1 MFANRKYVYWIG
13 IILGLLLSGCAQN
26 NYAPLPTVASVDLS
40 RYTGDWYEVALI
52 PNRFQKMCIADTQ
65 ANYRVDG
72 DVIRVRNRCKTVEGK
87 MEEANG
93 IAKIAPQ
100 SGNAKLRVS
109 FFRPF
114 YGDYWILALD
124 PEYQWVLVGEPS
136 RKYGWIL
143 ARSPKLDGATVQSIL
158 DKAEVLGYKRED
170 FHLSVPSQP

>member
-1 MFANRKYVYWIG
+1 MITNRNFVYWIG
-13 IILGLLLSGCAQN
+13 VVLALLLSGCAQN

-65 ANYRVDG
+65 ANYRVEG
-72 DVIRVRNRCKTVEGK
+72 EVIRVRNRCKNAEGK

-93 IAKIAPQ
+93 IAKIVPQ

-143 ARSPKLDGATVQSIL
+143 ARTPKLDGATVQSIL
-158 DKAEVLGYKRED
+158 DKAEALGYKRED
-170 FHLSVPSQP
+170 FHLSVPSKP

>member
-1 MFANRKYVYWIG
+1 MFANRIYVYWIG
-13 IILGLLLSGCAQN
+13 IILGLLLSGCAQQ
-26 NYAPLPTVASVDLS
+26 NYPPLPTVASVDLS

-52 PNRFQKMCIADTQ
+52 PNRFQKMCVADTQ
-65 ANYRVDG
+65 ANYIVDD
-72 DVIRVRNRCKTVEGK
+72 DVIRVRNRCKTAEGK

-93 IAKIAPQ
+93 IAKFVPQ

-124 PEYQWVLVGEPS
+124 PAYQWVLVGEPS

-143 ARSPKLDGATVQSIL
+143 SRTPELDGVKVQSIL
-158 DKAEVLGYKRED
+158 DRAEALGYKRDD
-170 FHLSVPSQP
+170 FHLSVSSKP